1 MKLNTLFA
9 ALALAS
15 ASSVVAGPYG
25 APPTYSTEPSYSGVA
40 SDAGWYFGLNGGFL
54 WMNDVS
60 VNHLDFDFDTGWS
73 ALGVV
78 GYNFGS
84 GFGLGLST
92 GYMRGEFNSVSAFGR
107 TLGVDADLHMIPATL
122 NGSYTL
128 DLTDSVL
135 LYFGGGLGL
144 AWSELNADSVQGVP
158 VSAREDSWNFAWQTR
173 AGVGFKVTEGVS
185 LNLGYRFMSI
195 LDGVGNLENADS
207 HMAEAGFKVNF

>member
-1 MKLNTLFA
+1 MKLNSLLA

-15 ASSVVAGPYG
+15 ASSAVAGPYG
-25 APPTYSTEPSYSGVA
+25 SEPLYPTNPTYSGVA
-40 SDAGWYFGLNGGFL
+40 SDAGWYFGMNGGFL
-54 WMNDVS
+54 WMNDVDIEGL
-60 VNHLDFDFDTGWS
+60 NFDFDTGWS

-92 GYMRGEFNSVSAFGR
+92 GYMRGEFSSVSAFGT
-107 TLGVDADLHMIPATL
+107 TLGVDADLHMIPVTL

-128 DLTDSVL
+128 DLTDTVL
-135 LYFGGGLGL
+135 LYVGGGIGA
-144 AWSELNADSVQGVP
+144 AWTELNADSIQGIP
-158 VSAREDSWNFAWQTR
+158 VSAREDSWHLAWQTR
-173 AGVGFKVTEGVS
+173 AGIGFKVTEGVS

-195 LDGVGNLENADS
+195 VDGVGDVENANG